1 MQRDRFGYAMH
12 GEVAD
17 DVARIQTGLLHASV
31 LECDLGKFPRGK
43 EIRAAQ
49 MRVTFC
55 NTGIDALHLNCRRN
69 GRFLGM
75 LAIKFDRPAK
85 LFEAARYCSDSLV
98 HCETDSRVCGVDL
111 KNLVPNGVLDG
122 NDEKQCAE
130 GQARDRRTH
139 HLKI

>member
-1 MQRDRFGYAMH
+1 MQRDRFGYGMH

-17 DVARIQTGLLHASV
+17 DVARIRAGSLHAST
-31 LECDLGKFPRGK
+31 LKGDLGKFRRAK
-43 EIRAAQ
+43 KIRAAQ
-49 MRVTFC
+49 VRIAFRDAC
-55 NTGIDALHLNCRRN
+55 INALHLNCRRN
-69 GRFLGM
+69 GRFLGI
-75 LAIKFDRPAK
+75 LAIKFDHPAK

-98 HCETDSRVCGVDL
+98 HFETDSRVCGIDL
-111 KNLVPNGVLDG
+111 KNLVPNGVLDR

>member
-1 MQRDRFGYAMH
+1 MQRDRSGYAMH

-17 DVARIQTGLLHASV
+17 DVARIRTGLLHV
-31 LECDLGKFPRGK
+31 PTLERDLGKFRRVK
-43 EIRAAQ
+43 KILAAQ

-55 NTGIDALHLNCRRN
+55 NTGIDAFHLNCCRN

-98 HCETDSRVCGVDL
+98 HFEADGRARRSDFENFSRISG
-111 KNLVPNGVLDG
+111 
-122 NDEKQCAE
+122 
-130 GQARDRRTH
+130 
-139 HLKI
+139 